1 MNSFVSLF
9 LSLVFLLCLRS
20 SPHHPRYRR
29 PFPSSSAGGEEE
41 AARNGRRARC
51 EADGVEGEAGRAR
64 AERNLGQ
71 RRGAG
76 VGKGRDGEM
85 EKKARESGGVTGGGR
100 EKMLMKAA
108 TKGEGGTEGGGQ

>member
-1 MNSFVSLF
+1 M
-9 LSLVFLLCLRS
+9 
-20 SPHHPRYRR
+20 
-29 PFPSSSAGGEEE
+29 
-41 AARNGRRARC
+41 
-51 EADGVEGEAGRAR
+51 EGEAGRAR

-108 TKGEGGTEGGGQ
+108 TKGEGGTEGGGAVTAGGENPGRERGKLKGFGRGGSRAARGEARETDYKRRDQGV